1 MRGEANVSNPS
12 RIVVLHDSLEVRGG
26 ATVLARLSAQLYR
39 DLGFEVTYIAGGAA
53 GDEDEL
59 EGIEVLEVGSDSLLR
74 GARLKSMIRGIHNP
88 KTVDVIANWI
98 REHDTPNTAYHLH
111 NWAQTL
117 SPSIFKALRPVENR
131 TIMSC
136 HDVFNVCPNGGL
148 INFASG
154 LPCQLKPMSASCWT
168 SQCDRR
174 SSVHKYWR
182 MTRQVHLNRTAQ
194 FEHSQITYVC
204 LHKGMEDLMRRSGFK
219 PPFLTSVT
227 NPASGYTSERISA
240 EENDTFLYIGRLNRE
255 KGADLAVEAAV
266 RSGIKLV
273 LIGDGELAAS
283 FRDRYENVK
292 LAGFCNRSEIAE
304 YARSAR
310 GLIVP
315 SRWPEPYGLVI
326 AEAALSGLPIIV
338 SKPTLLAA
346 QVQQLGMGDQFE
358 IEGDNDL
365 VSVLRCWN
373 EDSDLVRRKSI
384 NAYERAREICSTPEG
399 WVQQFVD
406 IMREKIKH
414 SSMQP

>member
-1 MRGEANVSNPS
+1 MSNPS
-12 RIVVLHDSLEVRGG
+12 QIVVIHDSLEVRGG

-39 DLGFEVTYIAGGAA
+39 DQGFEVTYIAGGQGTA
-53 GDEDEL
+53 DDTEL
-59 EGIEVLEVGSDSLLR
+59 EGINVLEIGSQSLLR
-74 GARLKSMIRGIHNP
+74 GARLKSMVRGINNP
-88 KTVDVIANWI
+88 ETVDFIANWI
-98 REHDTPNTAYHLH
+98 RENDTPDTAYHLH

-117 SPSIFKALRPVENR
+117 SPSIFKALRPVEDR

-136 HDVFNVCPNGGL
+136 HDVFNICPNGGL
-148 INFASG
+148 INFGSG
-154 LPCQLKPMSASCWT
+154 LPCQLKPMSVSCWA

-194 FEHSQITYVC
+194 FDRSQITYVC
-204 LHKGMEDLMRRSGFK
+204 LHKGMEDLMRQSGFT

-227 NPASGYTSERISA
+227 NPATGYTSDRIEAER
-240 EENDTFLYIGRLNRE
+240 NDTFLYIGRLNRE
-255 KGADLAVEAAV
+255 KGADLAVEAAIET
-266 RSGIKLV
+266 GMKLI
-273 LIGDGELAAS
+273 LIGDGELADS
-283 FRDRYENVK
+283 FRDKRENIK
-292 LAGFCNRSEIAE
+292 LAGFCNRSEIAK

-338 SKPTLLAA
+338 SQPTLLSA

-358 IEGDNDL
+358 IEGDDNL
-365 VSVLRCWN
+365 ASVLRRWHN
-373 EDSDLVRRKSI
+373 DSDLVRTKST
-384 NAYERAREICSTPEG
+384 NAYDRALEICSTPEG
-399 WVQQFVD
+399 WAQQFVD

-414 SSMQP
+414 SSARR